1 MNSRIHLAQSFSSI
15 DHAGL
20 SSHGIEYGTQ
30 IDTGKIVMSAKD
42 WRKAV
47 KAGLIVSI
55 SGTNDCEYRADSACV
70 EARIV

>member
-1 MNSRIHLAQSFSSI
+1 MNSRTHLAQSFSSI

-47 KAGLIVSI
+47 KAGLIVPI
-55 SGTNDCEYRADSACV
+55 SRTNSREDRADSACV
-70 EARIV
+70 EEGIV